1 VCSQKSKIIDEIMN
15 EKIDEIMNEKIDE
28 KIKYHERSN
37 DNEV

>member
-28 KIKYHERSN
+28 KIKYHERSI